1 MARIGAIRALSTI
14 LAVAPILFWLALAQ
28 AKAQAQEPTSP
39 GETAAQLA
47 ALADE
52 IQAIQQKLDAQEN
65 ERSTLQQ
72 ALREADL
79 QISESD
85 RRLAEVMQAQEAT
98 QQKLTQLDSDRTR
111 LLVAQRDR
119 TDIIE
124 QGIQQLWAVQQGGGL
139 RVWLGD
145 QDPQQVARHLAYLER
160 IVEDQQVIIAEY
172 QRSLVAI
179 EENRQATEDT
189 QSQLDIQRETLADT
203 QRALA
208 DQQAAQ
214 QQAIADID
222 ATLQT
227 DQQRLAELERDQQ
240 RLNALLGELQNVAV
254 RSENLPPVNLQ
265 PFADTRGTLAMP
277 VNGTPANR
285 FGERRN
291 AEIRWRGWL
300 IAAEQGQPVRAV
312 HGGRVIYSDW
322 LRGQGLLI
330 VVDHS
335 DGWLSLYARNH
346 SLLRRVGDKVN
357 AGDLIARAGA
367 SGGSEVS
374 GLYFEIRRDGK
385 PVDPAEWIRR

>member
-1 MARIGAIRALSTI
+1 MARIGAVRPLSKLFT
-14 LAVAPILFWLALAQ
+14 VATMPFWLALAQ
-28 AKAQAQEPTSP
+28 AQQPASP
-39 GETAAQLA
+39 NDTAAQLG

-52 IQAIQQKLDAQEN
+52 IQAIQQKLDAQEK

-72 ALREADL
+72 ALREAEL

-85 RRLAEVMQAQEAT
+85 QRLAEVMQAQEAL
-98 QQKLTQLDSDRTR
+98 QQQLTQLDNQRTR

-145 QDPQQVARHLAYLER
+145 QDPQKVARHLAYLER
-160 IVEDQQVIIAEY
+160 VVEDQQVIIAEY
-172 QRSLVAI
+172 QQALLAI
-179 EENRQATEDT
+179 GENRKAAADT
-189 QSQLDIQRETLADT
+189 QSQLDIQRETLGDA

-208 DQQAAQ
+208 DQQAAR
-214 QQAIADID
+214 QQAIADIS

-227 DQQRLAELERDQQ
+227 DQQRLAELERDQE
-240 RLNALLGELQNVAV
+240 RLNALLGEIQDVAV
-254 RSENLPPVNLQ
+254 RSESLSPANLQ

-277 VNGTPANR
+277 VNGAPANR

-291 AEIRWRGWL
+291 ADIRWRGWL
-300 IAAEQGQPVRAV
+300 ISAEQGEPVQAV

-322 LRGQGLLI
+322 LRGQGLL
-330 VVDHS
+330 VVIDHG

-346 SLLRRVGDKVN
+346 SLLRRVGDRVN
-357 AGDLIARAGA
+357 SGDLIARAGA
-367 SGGSEVS
+367 SGGSEAS

-385 PVDPAEWIRR
+385 PVDPADWIRR

>member
-1 MARIGAIRALSTI
+1 MARIGAVRPLSK
-14 LAVAPILFWLALAQ
+14 LFAVATMPFWLALAQ
-28 AKAQAQEPTSP
+28 AQQPASP
-39 GETAAQLA
+39 NDTAAQLG

-52 IQAIQQKLDAQEN
+52 IQAIQQKLDAQEK

-72 ALREADL
+72 ALREAEL

-85 RRLAEVMQAQEAT
+85 QRLAEVMQAQEAL
-98 QQKLTQLDSDRTR
+98 QQQLTQLDNQRTR

-145 QDPQQVARHLAYLER
+145 QDPQKVARHLAYLER

-172 QRSLVAI
+172 QQALLAI
-179 EENRQATEDT
+179 GENRNAAADT
-189 QSQLDIQRETLADT
+189 QSQLDIQRETLADA

-208 DQQAAQ
+208 DQQAAR
-214 QQAIADID
+214 QQAIADIS

-227 DQQRLAELERDQQ
+227 DQQRLAELERDQE
-240 RLNALLGELQNVAV
+240 RLNALLGEIQDVAV
-254 RSENLPPVNLQ
+254 RSESLSPANLQ

-277 VNGTPANR
+277 VNGAPANR

-291 AEIRWRGWL
+291 ADIRWRGWL
-300 IAAEQGQPVRAV
+300 ISAEQGEPVQAV

-322 LRGQGLLI
+322 LRGQGLL
-330 VVDHS
+330 VVIDHG

-346 SLLRRVGDKVN
+346 SLLRRVGDRVN
-357 AGDLIARAGA
+357 SGDLIARAGA
-367 SGGSEVS
+367 SGGSEAS

-385 PVDPAEWIRR
+385 PVDPADWIRR

>member
-1 MARIGAIRALSTI
+1 MARIGAVRPLSK
-14 LAVAPILFWLALAQ
+14 LFAVATMPFWLALAQ
-28 AKAQAQEPTSP
+28 AQQPASP
-39 GETAAQLA
+39 DDTAAQLG

-52 IQAIQQKLDAQEN
+52 IQAIQQKLDAQEK

-72 ALREADL
+72 ALREAEL
-79 QISESD
+79 QISKSD
-85 RRLAEVMQAQEAT
+85 QRLAEVMQAQEAL
-98 QQKLTQLDSDRTR
+98 QQQLTQLDNQRTR
-111 LLVAQRDR
+111 LLVAQRGR

-145 QDPQQVARHLAYLER
+145 QDPQKVARHLAYLER

-172 QRSLVAI
+172 QQALLAI
-179 EENRQATEDT
+179 GENRKAAADT
-189 QSQLDIQRETLADT
+189 QSQLDIQRETLADA

-208 DQQAAQ
+208 DQQAVR
-214 QQAIADID
+214 QQAIADIS

-227 DQQRLAELERDQQ
+227 DQQRLAELERDQV
-240 RLNALLGELQNVAV
+240 RLNALLGEIQDVAV
-254 RSENLPPVNLQ
+254 RSENLSPANLQ

-277 VNGTPANR
+277 VNGAPANR

-300 IAAEQGQPVRAV
+300 ISAEQGEPVQAV

-322 LRGQGLLI
+322 LRGQGLL
-330 VVDHS
+330 VVIDHG

-346 SLLRRVGDKVN
+346 SLLRRVGDRVKS
-357 AGDLIARAGA
+357 GDLVARAGA
-367 SGGSEVS
+367 SGGSEAS

-385 PVDPAEWIRR
+385 PVDPADWIRR

>member
-1 MARIGAIRALSTI
+1 MARIGAVRPLSK
-14 LAVAPILFWLALAQ
+14 LFAVATMPFWLALAQ
-28 AKAQAQEPTSP
+28 AQQPASP
-39 GETAAQLA
+39 NDTAAQLG

-52 IQAIQQKLDAQEN
+52 IQAIQQKLDAQEK

-72 ALREADL
+72 ALREAEL

-85 RRLAEVMQAQEAT
+85 QRLAEVMQAQEAL
-98 QQKLTQLDSDRTR
+98 QQQLTQLDNQRTR

-145 QDPQQVARHLAYLER
+145 QDPQKVARHLAYLER

-172 QRSLVAI
+172 QQALLAI
-179 EENRQATEDT
+179 GENRKAAADT
-189 QSQLDIQRETLADT
+189 QSQLDIQRETLADA

-208 DQQAAQ
+208 DQQAAR
-214 QQAIADID
+214 QQAIADIS

-227 DQQRLAELERDQQ
+227 DQQRLAELERDQE
-240 RLNALLGELQNVAV
+240 RLNALLGEIQDVAV
-254 RSENLPPVNLQ
+254 RSESLSPANLQ

-277 VNGTPANR
+277 VNGAPANR

-291 AEIRWRGWL
+291 ADIRWRGWL
-300 IAAEQGQPVRAV
+300 ISAEQGEPVQAV

-322 LRGQGLLI
+322 LRGQGLL
-330 VVDHS
+330 VVIDHG

-346 SLLRRVGDKVN
+346 SLLRRVGDRVN
-357 AGDLIARAGA
+357 SGDLIARAGA
-367 SGGSEVS
+367 SGGSEAS

-385 PVDPAEWIRR
+385 PVDPADWIRR

>member
-1 MARIGAIRALSTI
+1 MARIGAVRPLSK
-14 LAVAPILFWLALAQ
+14 LFAVATMPFWLALAQ
-28 AKAQAQEPTSP
+28 AQQPASP
-39 GETAAQLA
+39 DDTAAQLG

-52 IQAIQQKLDAQEN
+52 IQAIQQKLDAQEK

-72 ALREADL
+72 ALREAEL
-79 QISESD
+79 QISKSD
-85 RRLAEVMQAQEAT
+85 QRLAEVMQAQEAL
-98 QQKLTQLDSDRTR
+98 QQQLTQLDNQRTR
-111 LLVAQRDR
+111 LLVAQRGR
-119 TDIIE
+119 KDIIE

-145 QDPQQVARHLAYLER
+145 QDPQKVARHLAYLER

-172 QRSLVAI
+172 QQALLAI
-179 EENRQATEDT
+179 GENRKAAADT
-189 QSQLDIQRETLADT
+189 QSQLDIQRETLADA

-208 DQQAAQ
+208 DQQAVR
-214 QQAIADID
+214 QQAIADIS

-227 DQQRLAELERDQQ
+227 DQQRLAELERDQV
-240 RLNALLGELQNVAV
+240 RLNALLGEIQDVAV
-254 RSENLPPVNLQ
+254 RSENLSPANLQ

-277 VNGTPANR
+277 VNGAPANR

-300 IAAEQGQPVRAV
+300 ISAEQGEPVKAV

-322 LRGQGLLI
+322 LRGQGLL
-330 VVDHS
+330 VVIDHG

-346 SLLRRVGDKVN
+346 SLLRRVGDRVKS
-357 AGDLIARAGA
+357 GDLVARAGA
-367 SGGSEVS
+367 SGGSEAS

-385 PVDPAEWIRR
+385 PVDPADWIRR

>member
-1 MARIGAIRALSTI
+1 MARIGAVRPLSKLFT
-14 LAVAPILFWLALAQ
+14 VATMPFWLALAQ
-28 AKAQAQEPTSP
+28 AQQPASP
-39 GETAAQLA
+39 NDTAAQLG

-52 IQAIQQKLDAQEN
+52 IQAIQQKLDAQEK

-72 ALREADL
+72 ALREAEL
-79 QISESD
+79 QISKSD
-85 RRLAEVMQAQEAT
+85 QRLAEVMQAREAL
-98 QQKLTQLDSDRTR
+98 QQQLTQLDNQRTR

-145 QDPQQVARHLAYLER
+145 QDPQKVARHLAYLER

-172 QRSLVAI
+172 QQALLAI
-179 EENRQATEDT
+179 GENRKAAADT
-189 QSQLDIQRETLADT
+189 QSQLDIQRETLADA

-208 DQQAAQ
+208 DQQAVR
-214 QQAIADID
+214 QQAIADIS

-227 DQQRLAELERDQQ
+227 DQQRLAELERDQE
-240 RLNALLGELQNVAV
+240 RLNALLGEIQDVAV
-254 RSENLPPVNLQ
+254 RSESLSPANLQ

-277 VNGTPANR
+277 VNGAPANR

-291 AEIRWRGWL
+291 ADIRWRGWL
-300 IAAEQGQPVRAV
+300 ISAEQGEPVQAV

-322 LRGQGLLI
+322 LRGQGLL
-330 VVDHS
+330 VVIDHG

-346 SLLRRVGDKVN
+346 SLLRRVGDRVKS
-357 AGDLIARAGA
+357 GDLVARAGA
-367 SGGSEVS
+367 SGGSEAS

-385 PVDPAEWIRR
+385 PVDPADWIRR

>member
-1 MARIGAIRALSTI
+1 MARIGAVRPLSK
-14 LAVAPILFWLALAQ
+14 LFAVATMPFWLALAQ
-28 AKAQAQEPTSP
+28 AQQPASP
-39 GETAAQLA
+39 NDTAAQLG

-52 IQAIQQKLDAQEN
+52 IQATQQKLDAQEK

-72 ALREADL
+72 ALREAEL

-85 RRLAEVMQAQEAT
+85 QRLAEVMQAQEAL
-98 QQKLTQLDSDRTR
+98 QQQLTQLDNQRTR

-145 QDPQQVARHLAYLER
+145 QDPQKVARHLAYLER

-172 QRSLVAI
+172 QQALLAI
-179 EENRQATEDT
+179 GENRKAAADT
-189 QSQLDIQRETLADT
+189 QSQLDIQRETLADA

-208 DQQAAQ
+208 DQQAAR
-214 QQAIADID
+214 QQAIADIS

-227 DQQRLAELERDQQ
+227 DQQRLAELERDQE
-240 RLNALLGELQNVAV
+240 RLNALLGEIQDVAV
-254 RSENLPPVNLQ
+254 RSESLSPANLQ

-277 VNGTPANR
+277 VNGAPANR

-291 AEIRWRGWL
+291 ADIRWRGWL
-300 IAAEQGQPVRAV
+300 ISAEQGEPVQAV

-322 LRGQGLLI
+322 LRGQGLL
-330 VVDHS
+330 VVIDHG

-346 SLLRRVGDKVN
+346 SLLRRVGDRVN
-357 AGDLIARAGA
+357 SGDLIARAGA
-367 SGGSEVS
+367 SGGSEAS

-385 PVDPAEWIRR
+385 PVDPADWIRR

>member
-1 MARIGAIRALSTI
+1 MARIGAVRPLSKLFT
-14 LAVAPILFWLALAQ
+14 VATMPFWLALAQ
-28 AKAQAQEPTSP
+28 AQQPASP
-39 GETAAQLA
+39 NDTAAQLG

-52 IQAIQQKLDAQEN
+52 IQAIQQKLDAQEK

-72 ALREADL
+72 ALREAEL

-85 RRLAEVMQAQEAT
+85 QRLAEVMQAQEAL
-98 QQKLTQLDSDRTR
+98 QQQLTQLDNQRTR
-111 LLVAQRDR
+111 LLVAQRGR

-145 QDPQQVARHLAYLER
+145 QDPQKVARHLAYLER

-172 QRSLVAI
+172 QQALLAI
-179 EENRQATEDT
+179 GENRNAAADT
-189 QSQLDIQRETLADT
+189 QSQLDIQRETLADA

-208 DQQAAQ
+208 DQQAAR
-214 QQAIADID
+214 QQAIADIS

-227 DQQRLAELERDQQ
+227 DQQRLAELERDQV
-240 RLNALLGELQNVAV
+240 RLNALLGEIQDVAV
-254 RSENLPPVNLQ
+254 RSESLSPANLQ

-277 VNGTPANR
+277 VNGAPANR

-291 AEIRWRGWL
+291 ADIRWRGWL
-300 IAAEQGQPVRAV
+300 ISAEQGEPVQAV

-322 LRGQGLLI
+322 LRGQGLL
-330 VVDHS
+330 VVIDHG

-346 SLLRRVGDKVN
+346 SLLRRVGDRVN
-357 AGDLIARAGA
+357 SGDLIARAGA
-367 SGGSEVS
+367 SGGSEAS

-385 PVDPAEWIRR
+385 PVDPADWIRR

>member
-1 MARIGAIRALSTI
+1 M
-14 LAVAPILFWLALAQ
+14 PFWLALAQ
-28 AKAQAQEPTSP
+28 AQQPASP
-39 GETAAQLA
+39 DDTAAQLG

-52 IQAIQQKLDAQEN
+52 IQAIQQKLDAQEK

-72 ALREADL
+72 ALREAEL
-79 QISESD
+79 QISKSD
-85 RRLAEVMQAQEAT
+85 QRLAEVMQAREAL
-98 QQKLTQLDSDRTR
+98 QQQLTQLDNQRTR
-111 LLVAQRDR
+111 LLVAQRGR

-172 QRSLVAI
+172 QQALLAI
-179 EENRQATEDT
+179 GENRKAAADT
-189 QSQLDIQRETLADT
+189 QSQLDIQRETLADA

-208 DQQAAQ
+208 DQQAVR
-214 QQAIADID
+214 QQAIADIS

-227 DQQRLAELERDQQ
+227 DQQRLAELERDQV
-240 RLNALLGELQNVAV
+240 RLNALLGEIQDVAV
-254 RSENLPPVNLQ
+254 RSENLSPANLQ

-277 VNGTPANR
+277 VNGAPANR

-291 AEIRWRGWL
+291 ADIRWRGWL
-300 IAAEQGQPVRAV
+300 ISAEQGEPVQAV

-322 LRGQGLLI
+322 LRGQGLL
-330 VVDHS
+330 VVIDHG

-346 SLLRRVGDKVN
+346 SLLRRVGDRVKS
-357 AGDLIARAGA
+357 GDLVARAGA
-367 SGGSEVS
+367 SGGSEAS

-385 PVDPAEWIRR
+385 PVDPADWIRR

>member
-1 MARIGAIRALSTI
+1 MARIGAVRPLSKLFT
-14 LAVAPILFWLALAQ
+14 VATMPFWLALAQ
-28 AKAQAQEPTSP
+28 AQQPASP
-39 GETAAQLA
+39 NDTAAQLG

-52 IQAIQQKLDAQEN
+52 IQAIQQKLDAQEK

-72 ALREADL
+72 ALREAEL

-85 RRLAEVMQAQEAT
+85 QRLAEVMQAQEAL
-98 QQKLTQLDSDRTR
+98 QQQLTQLDNQRTR

-145 QDPQQVARHLAYLER
+145 QDPQKVARHLAYLER

-172 QRSLVAI
+172 QQALLAI
-179 EENRQATEDT
+179 GENRKAAADT
-189 QSQLDIQRETLADT
+189 QSQLDIQRETLADA

-208 DQQAAQ
+208 DQQAAR
-214 QQAIADID
+214 QQAIADIS

-227 DQQRLAELERDQQ
+227 DQQRLAELERDQV
-240 RLNALLGELQNVAV
+240 RLNALLGEIQDVAV
-254 RSENLPPVNLQ
+254 RSESLSPANLQ

-277 VNGTPANR
+277 VNGAPANR

-291 AEIRWRGWL
+291 ADIRWRGWL
-300 IAAEQGQPVRAV
+300 ISAEQGEPVQAV

-322 LRGQGLLI
+322 LRGQGLL
-330 VVDHS
+330 VVIDHG

-346 SLLRRVGDKVN
+346 SLLRRVGDRVN
-357 AGDLIARAGA
+357 SGDLIARAGA
-367 SGGSEVS
+367 SGGSEAS

-385 PVDPAEWIRR
+385 PVDPADWIRR

>member
-1 MARIGAIRALSTI
+1 VARIGAVRPLSKI
-14 LAVAPILFWLALAQ
+14 FAVAPMLFSLAL
-28 AKAQAQEPTSP
+28 AQAQEPTSP

-85 RRLAEVMQAQEAT
+85 RRLAEVMQAQKAT

-160 IVEDQQVIIAEY
+160 IVADQQVIIAEY

-254 RSENLPPVNLQ
+254 RSENLPPANLQ

-285 FGERRN
+285 FGEYSVLDNNERQTYGAKWLTDVKMTWHYSQAMSFNAGVNNLFDVTPDRN
-291 AEIRWRGWL
+291 VIGQ
-300 IAAEQGQPVRAV
+300 AEQGHIVDSEGQTLVNSEGVFEYSRRAAPF
-312 HGGRVIYSDW
+312 GFNGAYY
-322 LRGQGLLI
+322 
-330 VVDHS
+330 
-335 DGWLSLYARNH
+335 YA
-346 SLLRRVGDKVN
+346 GVN
-357 AGDLIARAGA
+357 YR
-367 SGGSEVS
+367 
-374 GLYFEIRRDGK
+374 F
-385 PVDPAEWIRR
+385 

>member
-1 MARIGAIRALSTI
+1 MARIGAIRPLSTI
-14 LAVAPILFWLALAQ
+14 FAVAPILFWLALAQ
-28 AKAQAQEPTSP
+28 ALEPTSP

-145 QDPQQVARHLAYLER
+145 QDPQQVARHLAYLEL

-254 RSENLPPVNLQ
+254 RSENLPPANLQ

-277 VNGTPANR
+277 VNGNLPTALASAAMPR
-285 FGERRN
+285 FAGE
-291 AEIRWRGWL
+291 
-300 IAAEQGQPVRAV
+300 
-312 HGGRVIYSDW
+312 
-322 LRGQGLLI
+322 
-330 VVDHS
+330 
-335 DGWLSLYARNH
+335 
-346 SLLRRVGDKVN
+346 
-357 AGDLIARAGA
+357 AG
-367 SGGSEVS
+367 
-374 GLYFEIRRDGK
+374 
-385 PVDPAEWIRR
+385 

>member
-1 MARIGAIRALSTI
+1 MARIGAVRPLSKLFT
-14 LAVAPILFWLALAQ
+14 VATMPFWLALAQ
-28 AKAQAQEPTSP
+28 AQQPASP
-39 GETAAQLA
+39 NDTAAQLG

-52 IQAIQQKLDAQEN
+52 IQAIQQKLDAQEK

-72 ALREADL
+72 ALREAEL

-85 RRLAEVMQAQEAT
+85 QRLAEVMQAQEAL
-98 QQKLTQLDSDRTR
+98 QQQLTQLDNQRTR

-145 QDPQQVARHLAYLER
+145 QDPQKVARHLAYLER

-172 QRSLVAI
+172 QQALLAI
-179 EENRQATEDT
+179 GENRNAAADT
-189 QSQLDIQRETLADT
+189 QSQLDIQRETLADA

-208 DQQAAQ
+208 DQQAAR
-214 QQAIADID
+214 QQAIADIS

-227 DQQRLAELERDQQ
+227 DQQRLAELERDQE
-240 RLNALLGELQNVAV
+240 RLNALLGEIQDVAV
-254 RSENLPPVNLQ
+254 RSESLSPANLQ

-277 VNGTPANR
+277 VNGAPANR

-291 AEIRWRGWL
+291 ADIRWRGWL
-300 IAAEQGQPVRAV
+300 ISAEQGEPVQAV

-322 LRGQGLLI
+322 LRGQGLL
-330 VVDHS
+330 VVIDHG

-346 SLLRRVGDKVN
+346 SLLRRVGDRVN
-357 AGDLIARAGA
+357 SGDLIARAGA
-367 SGGSEVS
+367 SGGSEAS

-385 PVDPAEWIRR
+385 PVDPADWIRR

>member
-1 MARIGAIRALSTI
+1 MARIGAVRPLSKLFT
-14 LAVAPILFWLALAQ
+14 VATMPFWLALAQ
-28 AKAQAQEPTSP
+28 AQQPASP
-39 GETAAQLA
+39 DDTAAQLG

-52 IQAIQQKLDAQEN
+52 IQAIQQKLDAQEK

-72 ALREADL
+72 ALREAEL
-79 QISESD
+79 QISKSD
-85 RRLAEVMQAQEAT
+85 QRLAEVMQAREAL
-98 QQKLTQLDSDRTR
+98 QQQLTQLDNQRTR

-145 QDPQQVARHLAYLER
+145 QDPQKVARHLAYLER

-172 QRSLVAI
+172 QQALLAI
-179 EENRQATEDT
+179 GENRKAAADT
-189 QSQLDIQRETLADT
+189 QSQLDIQRETLADA

-208 DQQAAQ
+208 DQQAVR
-214 QQAIADID
+214 QQAIADIS

-227 DQQRLAELERDQQ
+227 DQQRLAELERDQE
-240 RLNALLGELQNVAV
+240 RLNALLGEIQDVAV
-254 RSENLPPVNLQ
+254 RSESLSPANLQ

-277 VNGTPANR
+277 VNGAPANR

-291 AEIRWRGWL
+291 ADIRWRGWL
-300 IAAEQGQPVRAV
+300 ISAEQGEPVQAV

-322 LRGQGLLI
+322 LRGQGLL
-330 VVDHS
+330 VVIDHG

-346 SLLRRVGDKVN
+346 SLLRRVGDRVKS
-357 AGDLIARAGA
+357 GDLVARAGA
-367 SGGSEVS
+367 SGGSEAS

-385 PVDPAEWIRR
+385 PVDPADWIRR

>member
-1 MARIGAIRALSTI
+1 MARIGAVRPLSK
-14 LAVAPILFWLALAQ
+14 LFAVATMPFWLALAQ
-28 AKAQAQEPTSP
+28 AQQPASP
-39 GETAAQLA
+39 NDTAAQLG

-52 IQAIQQKLDAQEN
+52 IQAIQQKLDAQEK

-72 ALREADL
+72 ALREAEL
-79 QISESD
+79 QISKSD
-85 RRLAEVMQAQEAT
+85 QRLAEVMQAQEAL
-98 QQKLTQLDSDRTR
+98 QQQLTQLDNQRTR

-145 QDPQQVARHLAYLER
+145 QDPQKVARHLAYLER

-172 QRSLVAI
+172 QQALLAI
-179 EENRQATEDT
+179 GENRKAAADT
-189 QSQLDIQRETLADT
+189 QSQLDIQRETLADA

-208 DQQAAQ
+208 DQQAAR
-214 QQAIADID
+214 QQAIADIS

-227 DQQRLAELERDQQ
+227 DQQRLAELERDQE
-240 RLNALLGELQNVAV
+240 RLNALLGEIQDVAV
-254 RSENLPPVNLQ
+254 RSESLSPANLQ

-277 VNGTPANR
+277 VNGAPANR

-300 IAAEQGQPVRAV
+300 ISAEQGEPVKAV

-322 LRGQGLLI
+322 LRGQGLL
-330 VVDHS
+330 VVIDHG

-346 SLLRRVGDKVN
+346 SLLRRVGDRVN
-357 AGDLIARAGA
+357 SGDLIARAGA
-367 SGGSEVS
+367 SGGSEAS

-385 PVDPAEWIRR
+385 PVDPADWIRR

>member
-1 MARIGAIRALSTI
+1 MARIGAVRPLSK
-14 LAVAPILFWLALAQ
+14 LFAVATMPFWLALAQ
-28 AKAQAQEPTSP
+28 AQQPASP
-39 GETAAQLA
+39 DDTAAQLG

-52 IQAIQQKLDAQEN
+52 IQAIQQKLDAQEK

-72 ALREADL
+72 ALREAEL

-85 RRLAEVMQAQEAT
+85 QRLAEVMQAQEAL
-98 QQKLTQLDSDRTR
+98 QQQLTQLDNQRTR

-145 QDPQQVARHLAYLER
+145 QDPRKVARHLAYLER

-172 QRSLVAI
+172 QQALLAI
-179 EENRQATEDT
+179 GENRKAAADT
-189 QSQLDIQRETLADT
+189 QSQLDIQRETLADA

-208 DQQAAQ
+208 DQQAAR
-214 QQAIADID
+214 QQAIADIS

-227 DQQRLAELERDQQ
+227 DQQRLAELERDQE
-240 RLNALLGELQNVAV
+240 RLNALLGEIQDVAV
-254 RSENLPPVNLQ
+254 RSESLSPANLQ

-277 VNGTPANR
+277 VNGAPANR

-291 AEIRWRGWL
+291 ADIRWRGWL
-300 IAAEQGQPVRAV
+300 ISAEQGEPVQAV

-322 LRGQGLLI
+322 LRGQGLL
-330 VVDHS
+330 VVIDHG

-346 SLLRRVGDKVN
+346 SLLRRVGDRVN
-357 AGDLIARAGA
+357 SGDLIARAGA
-367 SGGSEVS
+367 SGGSEAS

-385 PVDPAEWIRR
+385 PVDPADWIRR

>member
-1 MARIGAIRALSTI
+1 MARIGAVRPLSK
-14 LAVAPILFWLALAQ
+14 LFAVATMPFWLALAQ
-28 AKAQAQEPTSP
+28 AQQPASP
-39 GETAAQLA
+39 DDTAAQLG

-52 IQAIQQKLDAQEN
+52 IQAIQQKLDAQEK

-72 ALREADL
+72 ALREAEL
-79 QISESD
+79 QISKSD
-85 RRLAEVMQAQEAT
+85 QRLAEVMQAREAL
-98 QQKLTQLDSDRTR
+98 QQQLTQLDNQRTR
-111 LLVAQRDR
+111 LLVAQRGR

-145 QDPQQVARHLAYLER
+145 QDPQKVARHLAYLER

-172 QRSLVAI
+172 QQALLAI
-179 EENRQATEDT
+179 GENRKAAADT
-189 QSQLDIQRETLADT
+189 QSQLDIQRETLADA

-208 DQQAAQ
+208 DQQAVR
-214 QQAIADID
+214 QQAIADIS

-227 DQQRLAELERDQQ
+227 DQQRLAELERDQE
-240 RLNALLGELQNVAV
+240 RLNALLGEIQDVAV
-254 RSENLPPVNLQ
+254 RSESLSPANLQ

-277 VNGTPANR
+277 VNGAPANR

-291 AEIRWRGWL
+291 ADIRWRGWL
-300 IAAEQGQPVRAV
+300 ISAEQGEPVKAV

-322 LRGQGLLI
+322 LRGQGLL
-330 VVDHS
+330 VVIDHG

-346 SLLRRVGDKVN
+346 SLLRRVGDRVN
-357 AGDLIARAGA
+357 SGDLIARAGA
-367 SGGSEVS
+367 SGGSEAS

-385 PVDPAEWIRR
+385 PVDPADWIRR

>member
-1 MARIGAIRALSTI
+1 MARIGAVRPLSK
-14 LAVAPILFWLALAQ
+14 LFAVATMPFWLALAQ
-28 AKAQAQEPTSP
+28 AQQPASP
-39 GETAAQLA
+39 DDTAAQLG

-52 IQAIQQKLDAQEN
+52 IQAIQQKLDAQEK

-72 ALREADL
+72 ALREAEL

-85 RRLAEVMQAQEAT
+85 QRLAEVMQAQEAL
-98 QQKLTQLDSDRTR
+98 QQQLTQLDNQRTR

-145 QDPQQVARHLAYLER
+145 QDPQKVARHLAYLER

-172 QRSLVAI
+172 QQALLAI
-179 EENRQATEDT
+179 GENRKAAADT
-189 QSQLDIQRETLADT
+189 QSQLDIQRETLADA

-208 DQQAAQ
+208 DQQAAR
-214 QQAIADID
+214 QQAIADIS

-227 DQQRLAELERDQQ
+227 DQQRLAELERDQE
-240 RLNALLGELQNVAV
+240 RLNALLGEIQDVAV
-254 RSENLPPVNLQ
+254 RSENLSPANLQ

-277 VNGTPANR
+277 VNGAPANR

-291 AEIRWRGWL
+291 ADIRWRGWL
-300 IAAEQGQPVRAV
+300 ISAEQGEPVQAV

-322 LRGQGLLI
+322 LRGQGLL
-330 VVDHS
+330 VVIDHG

-346 SLLRRVGDKVN
+346 SLLRRVGDRVN
-357 AGDLIARAGA
+357 SGDLIARAGA
-367 SGGSEVS
+367 SGGSEAS

-385 PVDPAEWIRR
+385 PVDPADWIRR

>member
-1 MARIGAIRALSTI
+1 MARIGAVRPLSK
-14 LAVAPILFWLALAQ
+14 LFAVATMPFWLALAQ
-28 AKAQAQEPTSP
+28 AQQPASP
-39 GETAAQLA
+39 DDTAAQLG

-52 IQAIQQKLDAQEN
+52 IQAIQQKLDAQEK

-72 ALREADL
+72 ALREAEL
-79 QISESD
+79 QISKSD
-85 RRLAEVMQAQEAT
+85 QRLAEVMQAREAL
-98 QQKLTQLDSDRTR
+98 QQQLTQLDNQRTR
-111 LLVAQRDR
+111 LLVAQRGR

-145 QDPQQVARHLAYLER
+145 QDPQKVARHLAYLER

-172 QRSLVAI
+172 QQALLAI
-179 EENRQATEDT
+179 GENRKAAADT
-189 QSQLDIQRETLADT
+189 QSQLDIQRETLADA

-208 DQQAAQ
+208 DQQAVR
-214 QQAIADID
+214 QQAIADIS

-227 DQQRLAELERDQQ
+227 DQQRLAELERDQV
-240 RLNALLGELQNVAV
+240 RLNALLGEIQDVAV
-254 RSENLPPVNLQ
+254 RSENLSPANLQ

-277 VNGTPANR
+277 VNGAPANR

-300 IAAEQGQPVRAV
+300 ISAEQGEPVKAV

-322 LRGQGLLI
+322 LRGQGLL
-330 VVDHS
+330 VVIDHG

-346 SLLRRVGDKVN
+346 SLLRRVGDRVKS
-357 AGDLIARAGA
+357 GDLVARAGA
-367 SGGSEVS
+367 SGGSEAS

-385 PVDPAEWIRR
+385 PVDPADWIRR

>member
-1 MARIGAIRALSTI
+1 MARIGAVRPLSK
-14 LAVAPILFWLALAQ
+14 LVAVATMPFWLALAQ
-28 AKAQAQEPTSP
+28 AQQPTSP
-39 GETAAQLA
+39 DDTAAQLG

-52 IQAIQQKLDAQEN
+52 IQAIQQKLDAQEK

-72 ALREADL
+72 ALREAEL

-85 RRLAEVMQAQEAT
+85 QRLAEVMQAQEAL
-98 QQKLTQLDSDRTR
+98 QQQLTQLDNQRTR

-172 QRSLVAI
+172 QQALLAI
-179 EENRQATEDT
+179 GENRKAAADT
-189 QSQLDIQRETLADT
+189 QSQLDIQRETLADA

-208 DQQAAQ
+208 DQQAVR
-214 QQAIADID
+214 QQAIADIS

-227 DQQRLAELERDQQ
+227 DQQRLAELERDQE
-240 RLNALLGELQNVAV
+240 RLNALLGEIQDVAV
-254 RSENLPPVNLQ
+254 RSENLSPANLQ

-277 VNGTPANR
+277 VNGAPANR

-291 AEIRWRGWL
+291 ADIRWRGWL
-300 IAAEQGQPVRAV
+300 ISAEQGEPVQAV

-322 LRGQGLLI
+322 LRGQGLL
-330 VVDHS
+330 VVIDHG

-346 SLLRRVGDKVN
+346 SLLRRVGDRVKS
-357 AGDLIARAGA
+357 GDLVARAGA
-367 SGGSEVS
+367 SGGSEAS

-385 PVDPAEWIRR
+385 PVDPADWIRR

>member
-1 MARIGAIRALSTI
+1 MARIGAVRPLSK
-14 LAVAPILFWLALAQ
+14 LFAVATMPFWLALAQ
-28 AKAQAQEPTSP
+28 AQQPASP
-39 GETAAQLA
+39 NDTAAQLG

-52 IQAIQQKLDAQEN
+52 IQATQQKLDAQEK

-72 ALREADL
+72 ALREAEL

-85 RRLAEVMQAQEAT
+85 QRLAEVMQAQEAL
-98 QQKLTQLDSDRTR
+98 QQQLTQLDNQRTR

-145 QDPQQVARHLAYLER
+145 QDPQKVARHLAYLER

-172 QRSLVAI
+172 QQALLAI
-179 EENRQATEDT
+179 GENRTAAADT
-189 QSQLDIQRETLADT
+189 QSQLDIQRETLADA

-208 DQQAAQ
+208 DQQAAR
-214 QQAIADID
+214 QQAIADIS

-227 DQQRLAELERDQQ
+227 DQQRLAELERDQE
-240 RLNALLGELQNVAV
+240 RLNALLGEIQDVAV
-254 RSENLPPVNLQ
+254 RSENLSPANLQ

-277 VNGTPANR
+277 VNGAPANR

-291 AEIRWRGWL
+291 ADIRWRGWL
-300 IAAEQGQPVRAV
+300 ISAEQGEPVQAV

-322 LRGQGLLI
+322 LRGQGLL
-330 VVDHS
+330 VVIDHG

-346 SLLRRVGDKVN
+346 SLLRRVGDRVN
-357 AGDLIARAGA
+357 SGDLIARAGA
-367 SGGSEVS
+367 SGGSEAS

-385 PVDPAEWIRR
+385 PVDPADWIRR

>member
-1 MARIGAIRALSTI
+1 MARIGAVRPLSKLFT
-14 LAVAPILFWLALAQ
+14 VATMPFWLALAQ
-28 AKAQAQEPTSP
+28 AQQPASP
-39 GETAAQLA
+39 DDTAAQLG

-52 IQAIQQKLDAQEN
+52 IQAIQQKLDAQEK

-72 ALREADL
+72 ALREAEL

-85 RRLAEVMQAQEAT
+85 QRLAEVMQAQEAL
-98 QQKLTQLDSDRTR
+98 QQQLTQLDNQRTR

-145 QDPQQVARHLAYLER
+145 QDPQKVARHLAYLER

-172 QRSLVAI
+172 QQALLAI
-179 EENRQATEDT
+179 GENRKAAADT
-189 QSQLDIQRETLADT
+189 QSQLDIQRETLADA

-208 DQQAAQ
+208 DQQAAR
-214 QQAIADID
+214 QQAIADIS

-227 DQQRLAELERDQQ
+227 DQQRLAELERDQV
-240 RLNALLGELQNVAV
+240 RLNALLGEIQDVAV
-254 RSENLPPVNLQ
+254 RSENLSPANLQ

-277 VNGTPANR
+277 VNGAPANR

-300 IAAEQGQPVRAV
+300 ISAEQGEPVQAV

-322 LRGQGLLI
+322 LRGQGLL
-330 VVDHS
+330 VVIDHG

-346 SLLRRVGDKVN
+346 SLLRRVGDRVN
-357 AGDLIARAGA
+357 SGDLIARAGA
-367 SGGSEVS
+367 SGGSEAS

-385 PVDPAEWIRR
+385 PVDPADWIRR

>member
-1 MARIGAIRALSTI
+1 MARIGAVRPLSK
-14 LAVAPILFWLALAQ
+14 LFAVATMPFWLALAQ
-28 AKAQAQEPTSP
+28 AQQPASP
-39 GETAAQLA
+39 NDTAAQLG

-52 IQAIQQKLDAQEN
+52 IQAIQQKLDAQEK

-72 ALREADL
+72 ALREAEL

-85 RRLAEVMQAQEAT
+85 QRLAEVMQAQEAL
-98 QQKLTQLDSDRTR
+98 QQQLTQLDNQRTR
-111 LLVAQRDR
+111 LLVAQRGR

-145 QDPQQVARHLAYLER
+145 QDPQKVARHLAYLER

-172 QRSLVAI
+172 QQALLAI
-179 EENRQATEDT
+179 GENRKAAADT
-189 QSQLDIQRETLADT
+189 QSQLDIQRETLADA

-208 DQQAAQ
+208 DQQAAR
-214 QQAIADID
+214 QQAIADIS

-227 DQQRLAELERDQQ
+227 DQQRLAELERDQE
-240 RLNALLGELQNVAV
+240 RLNALLGEIQDVAV
-254 RSENLPPVNLQ
+254 RSESLSPANLQ

-277 VNGTPANR
+277 VNGAPANR

-291 AEIRWRGWL
+291 ADIRWRGWL
-300 IAAEQGQPVRAV
+300 ISAEQGEPVQAV

-322 LRGQGLLI
+322 LRGQGLL
-330 VVDHS
+330 VVIDHG

-346 SLLRRVGDKVN
+346 SLLRRVGDRVN
-357 AGDLIARAGA
+357 SGDLIARAGA
-367 SGGSEVS
+367 SGGSEAS

-385 PVDPAEWIRR
+385 PVDPADWIRR

>member
-1 MARIGAIRALSTI
+1 MARIGAVRPLSK
-14 LAVAPILFWLALAQ
+14 LFAVATMPFWLALAQ
-28 AKAQAQEPTSP
+28 AQQPASP
-39 GETAAQLA
+39 NDTAAQLG

-52 IQAIQQKLDAQEN
+52 IQAIQQKLDAQEK

-72 ALREADL
+72 ALREAEL

-85 RRLAEVMQAQEAT
+85 QRLAEVMQAQEAL
-98 QQKLTQLDSDRTR
+98 QQQLTQLDNQRTR

-145 QDPQQVARHLAYLER
+145 QDPQKVARHLAYLER

-172 QRSLVAI
+172 QQALLAI
-179 EENRQATEDT
+179 GENRKAAADT
-189 QSQLDIQRETLADT
+189 QSQLDIQRETLADA

-208 DQQAAQ
+208 DQQAAR
-214 QQAIADID
+214 QQAIADIS

-227 DQQRLAELERDQQ
+227 DQQRLAELERDQE
-240 RLNALLGELQNVAV
+240 RLNALLGEIQDVAV
-254 RSENLPPVNLQ
+254 RSENLSPANLQ

-277 VNGTPANR
+277 VNGAPANR

-291 AEIRWRGWL
+291 ADIRWRGWL
-300 IAAEQGQPVRAV
+300 ISAEQGEPVQAV

-322 LRGQGLLI
+322 LRGQGLL
-330 VVDHS
+330 VVIDHG

-346 SLLRRVGDKVN
+346 SLLRRVGDRVN
-357 AGDLIARAGA
+357 SGDLIARAGA
-367 SGGSEVS
+367 SGGSEAS

-385 PVDPAEWIRR
+385 PVDPADWIRR

>member
-1 MARIGAIRALSTI
+1 MARIGAVRPLSKLFT
-14 LAVAPILFWLALAQ
+14 VATMPFWLALAQ
-28 AKAQAQEPTSP
+28 AQQPASP
-39 GETAAQLA
+39 NDTAAQLG

-52 IQAIQQKLDAQEN
+52 IQAIQQKLDAQEK

-72 ALREADL
+72 ALREAEL
-79 QISESD
+79 QISKSD
-85 RRLAEVMQAQEAT
+85 QRLAEVMQAREAL
-98 QQKLTQLDSDRTR
+98 QQQLTQLDNQRTR

-145 QDPQQVARHLAYLER
+145 QDPQKVARHLAYLER

-172 QRSLVAI
+172 QQALLAI
-179 EENRQATEDT
+179 GENRKAAADT
-189 QSQLDIQRETLADT
+189 QSQLDIQRETLADA

-208 DQQAAQ
+208 DQQAAR
-214 QQAIADID
+214 QQAIADIS

-227 DQQRLAELERDQQ
+227 DQQRLAELERDQE
-240 RLNALLGELQNVAV
+240 RLNALLGEIQDVAV
-254 RSENLPPVNLQ
+254 RSESLSPANLQ

-277 VNGTPANR
+277 VNGAPANR

-300 IAAEQGQPVRAV
+300 ISAEQGEPVKAV

-322 LRGQGLLI
+322 LRGQGLL
-330 VVDHS
+330 VVIDHG

-346 SLLRRVGDKVN
+346 SLLRRVGDRVN
-357 AGDLIARAGA
+357 SGDLIARAGA
-367 SGGSEVS
+367 SGGSEAS

-385 PVDPAEWIRR
+385 PVDPADWIRR

>member
-1 MARIGAIRALSTI
+1 MARIGAVRPLSK
-14 LAVAPILFWLALAQ
+14 LFAVATMPFWLALAQ
-28 AKAQAQEPTSP
+28 AQQPASP
-39 GETAAQLA
+39 DDTAAQLG

-52 IQAIQQKLDAQEN
+52 IQAIQQKLDAQEK

-72 ALREADL
+72 ALREAEL
-79 QISESD
+79 QISKSD
-85 RRLAEVMQAQEAT
+85 QRLAEVMQAREAL
-98 QQKLTQLDSDRTR
+98 QQQLTQLDNQRTR

-145 QDPQQVARHLAYLER
+145 QDPQKVARHLAYLER

-172 QRSLVAI
+172 QQALLAI
-179 EENRQATEDT
+179 GENRKAAADT
-189 QSQLDIQRETLADT
+189 QSQLDIQRETLADA

-208 DQQAAQ
+208 DQQAVR
-214 QQAIADID
+214 QQAIADIS

-227 DQQRLAELERDQQ
+227 DQQRLAELERDQV
-240 RLNALLGELQNVAV
+240 RLNALLGEIQDVAV
-254 RSENLPPVNLQ
+254 RSENLSPANLQ

-277 VNGTPANR
+277 VNGAPANR

-300 IAAEQGQPVRAV
+300 ISAEQGEPVKAV

-322 LRGQGLLI
+322 LRGQGLL
-330 VVDHS
+330 VVIDHG

-346 SLLRRVGDKVN
+346 SLLRRVGDRVKS
-357 AGDLIARAGA
+357 GDLVARAGA
-367 SGGSEVS
+367 SGGSEAS

-385 PVDPAEWIRR
+385 PVDPADWIRR

>member
-1 MARIGAIRALSTI
+1 MARIGAVRPLSKLFT
-14 LAVAPILFWLALAQ
+14 VATMPFWLALAQ
-28 AKAQAQEPTSP
+28 AQQPASP
-39 GETAAQLA
+39 NDTAAQLG

-52 IQAIQQKLDAQEN
+52 IQAIQQKLDAQEK

-72 ALREADL
+72 ALREAEL

-85 RRLAEVMQAQEAT
+85 QRLAEVMQAQEAL
-98 QQKLTQLDSDRTR
+98 QQQLTQLDNQRTR

-145 QDPQQVARHLAYLER
+145 QDPQKVARHLAYLER

-172 QRSLVAI
+172 QQALLAI
-179 EENRQATEDT
+179 GENRKAAADT
-189 QSQLDIQRETLADT
+189 QSQLDIQRETLADA

-208 DQQAAQ
+208 DQQAAR
-214 QQAIADID
+214 QQAIADIS

-227 DQQRLAELERDQQ
+227 DQQRLAELERDQE
-240 RLNALLGELQNVAV
+240 RLNALLGEIQDVAV
-254 RSENLPPVNLQ
+254 RSESLSPVNLQ

-277 VNGTPANR
+277 VNGAPANR

-291 AEIRWRGWL
+291 ADIRWRGWL
-300 IAAEQGQPVRAV
+300 ISAEQGEPVQAV

-322 LRGQGLLI
+322 LRGQGLL
-330 VVDHS
+330 VVIDHG

-346 SLLRRVGDKVN
+346 SLLRRVGDRVN
-357 AGDLIARAGA
+357 SGDLIARAGA
-367 SGGSEVS
+367 SGGSEAS

-385 PVDPAEWIRR
+385 PVDPADWIRR

>member
-1 MARIGAIRALSTI
+1 MARIGAVRPLSK
-14 LAVAPILFWLALAQ
+14 LFAVATMPFWLALAQ
-28 AKAQAQEPTSP
+28 AQQPASP
-39 GETAAQLA
+39 DDTAAQLG

-52 IQAIQQKLDAQEN
+52 IQAIQQKLDAQEK

-72 ALREADL
+72 ALREAEL

-85 RRLAEVMQAQEAT
+85 QRLAEVMQAQEAL
-98 QQKLTQLDSDRTR
+98 QQQLTQLDNQRTR

-145 QDPQQVARHLAYLER
+145 QDPQKVARHLAYLER

-172 QRSLVAI
+172 QQALLAI
-179 EENRQATEDT
+179 GENRKAAADT
-189 QSQLDIQRETLADT
+189 QSQLDIQRETLADA

-208 DQQAAQ
+208 DQQAAR
-214 QQAIADID
+214 QQAIADIS

-227 DQQRLAELERDQQ
+227 DQQRLAELERDQE
-240 RLNALLGELQNVAV
+240 RLNALLGEIQDVAV
-254 RSENLPPVNLQ
+254 RSESLSPANLQ

-277 VNGTPANR
+277 VNGAPANR

-291 AEIRWRGWL
+291 ADIRWRGWL
-300 IAAEQGQPVRAV
+300 ISAEQGEPVQAV

-322 LRGQGLLI
+322 LRGQGLL
-330 VVDHS
+330 VVIDHG

-346 SLLRRVGDKVN
+346 SLLRRVGDRVN
-357 AGDLIARAGA
+357 SGDLIARAGA
-367 SGGSEVS
+367 SGGSEAS

-385 PVDPAEWIRR
+385 PVDPADWIRR

>member
-1 MARIGAIRALSTI
+1 MARIGAVRPLSKLFT
-14 LAVAPILFWLALAQ
+14 VATMPFWLALAQ
-28 AKAQAQEPTSP
+28 AQQPASP
-39 GETAAQLA
+39 NDTAAQLG

-52 IQAIQQKLDAQEN
+52 IQAIQQKLDAQEK

-72 ALREADL
+72 ALREAEL

-85 RRLAEVMQAQEAT
+85 QRLAEVMQAQEAL
-98 QQKLTQLDSDRTR
+98 QQQLTQLDNQRTR

-145 QDPQQVARHLAYLER
+145 QDPQKVARHLAYLER

-172 QRSLVAI
+172 QQALLAI
-179 EENRQATEDT
+179 GENRKAAADT
-189 QSQLDIQRETLADT
+189 QSQLDIQRETLGDA

-208 DQQAAQ
+208 DQQAAR
-214 QQAIADID
+214 QQAIADIS

-227 DQQRLAELERDQQ
+227 DQQRLAELERDQE
-240 RLNALLGELQNVAV
+240 RLNALLGEIQDVAV
-254 RSENLPPVNLQ
+254 RSESLSPANLQ

-277 VNGTPANR
+277 VNGAPANR

-300 IAAEQGQPVRAV
+300 ISAEQGEPVQAV

-322 LRGQGLLI
+322 LRGQGLL
-330 VVDHS
+330 VVIDHG

-346 SLLRRVGDKVN
+346 SLLRRVGDRVKS
-357 AGDLIARAGA
+357 GDLVARAGA
-367 SGGSEVS
+367 SGGSEAS

-385 PVDPAEWIRR
+385 PVDPADWIRR

>member
-1 MARIGAIRALSTI
+1 MARIGAVRPLSKLFT
-14 LAVAPILFWLALAQ
+14 VATMPFWLALAQ
-28 AKAQAQEPTSP
+28 AQQPASP
-39 GETAAQLA
+39 NDTAAQLG

-52 IQAIQQKLDAQEN
+52 IQAIQQKLDAQEK

-72 ALREADL
+72 ALREAEL

-85 RRLAEVMQAQEAT
+85 QRLAEVMQAQEAL
-98 QQKLTQLDSDRTR
+98 QQQLTQLDNQRTR

-145 QDPQQVARHLAYLER
+145 QDPQKVARHLAYLER

-172 QRSLVAI
+172 QQALLAI
-179 EENRQATEDT
+179 GENRNAAADT
-189 QSQLDIQRETLADT
+189 QSQLDIQRETLADA

-208 DQQAAQ
+208 DQQAAR
-214 QQAIADID
+214 QQAIADIS

-227 DQQRLAELERDQQ
+227 DQQRLAELERDQV
-240 RLNALLGELQNVAV
+240 RLNALLGEIQDVAV
-254 RSENLPPVNLQ
+254 RSENLSPANLQ

-277 VNGTPANR
+277 VNGAPANR

-291 AEIRWRGWL
+291 ADIRWRGWL
-300 IAAEQGQPVRAV
+300 ISAEQGEPVQAV

-322 LRGQGLLI
+322 LRGQGLL
-330 VVDHS
+330 VVIDHG

-346 SLLRRVGDKVN
+346 SLLRRVGDRVN
-357 AGDLIARAGA
+357 SGDLIARAGA
-367 SGGSEVS
+367 SGGSEAS

-385 PVDPAEWIRR
+385 PVDPADWIRR

>member
-1 MARIGAIRALSTI
+1 MARIGAVRPLSK
-14 LAVAPILFWLALAQ
+14 LFAVATMPFWLALAQ
-28 AKAQAQEPTSP
+28 AQQPASP
-39 GETAAQLA
+39 NDTAAQLG

-52 IQAIQQKLDAQEN
+52 IQATQQKLDAQEK

-72 ALREADL
+72 ALREAEL

-85 RRLAEVMQAQEAT
+85 QRLAEVMQAQEAL
-98 QQKLTQLDSDRTR
+98 QQQLTQLDNQRTR

-145 QDPQQVARHLAYLER
+145 QDPQKVARHLAYLER

-172 QRSLVAI
+172 QQALLAI
-179 EENRQATEDT
+179 GENRKAAADT
-189 QSQLDIQRETLADT
+189 QSQLDIQRETLADA

-208 DQQAAQ
+208 DQQATR
-214 QQAIADID
+214 QQAIADIS

-227 DQQRLAELERDQQ
+227 DQQRLAELERDQE
-240 RLNALLGELQNVAV
+240 RLNALLGEIQDVAV
-254 RSENLPPVNLQ
+254 RSENLSPANLQ

-277 VNGTPANR
+277 VNGAPANR

-291 AEIRWRGWL
+291 ADIRWRGWL
-300 IAAEQGQPVRAV
+300 ISAEQGEPVQAV

-322 LRGQGLLI
+322 LRGQGLL
-330 VVDHS
+330 VVIDHG

-346 SLLRRVGDKVN
+346 SLLRRVGDRVN
-357 AGDLIARAGA
+357 SGDLIARAGA
-367 SGGSEVS
+367 SGGSEAS

-385 PVDPAEWIRR
+385 PVDPADWIRR

>member
-1 MARIGAIRALSTI
+1 MARIGAVRPLSKLFT
-14 LAVAPILFWLALAQ
+14 VATMPFWLALAQ
-28 AKAQAQEPTSP
+28 AQQPASP
-39 GETAAQLA
+39 NDTAAQLG

-52 IQAIQQKLDAQEN
+52 IQAIQQKLDAQEK

-72 ALREADL
+72 ALREAEL

-85 RRLAEVMQAQEAT
+85 QRLAEVMQAQEAL
-98 QQKLTQLDSDRTR
+98 QQQLTQLDNQRTR

-145 QDPQQVARHLAYLER
+145 QDPQKVARHLAYLER

-172 QRSLVAI
+172 QQALLAI
-179 EENRQATEDT
+179 GENRKAAADT
-189 QSQLDIQRETLADT
+189 QSQLDIQRETLADA

-208 DQQAAQ
+208 DQQAAR
-214 QQAIADID
+214 QQAIADIS

-227 DQQRLAELERDQQ
+227 DQQRLAELERDQE
-240 RLNALLGELQNVAV
+240 RLNALLGEIQDVAV
-254 RSENLPPVNLQ
+254 RSESLSPANLQ

-277 VNGTPANR
+277 VNGAPANR

-291 AEIRWRGWL
+291 ADIRWRGWL
-300 IAAEQGQPVRAV
+300 ISAEQGEPVQAV

-322 LRGQGLLI
+322 LRGQGLL
-330 VVDHS
+330 VVIDHG

-346 SLLRRVGDKVN
+346 SLLRRVGDRVN
-357 AGDLIARAGA
+357 SGDLIARAGA
-367 SGGSEVS
+367 SGGSEAS

-385 PVDPAEWIRR
+385 PVDPADWIRR

>member
-1 MARIGAIRALSTI
+1 MARIGAVRPLSKLFT
-14 LAVAPILFWLALAQ
+14 VATMPFWLALAQ
-28 AKAQAQEPTSP
+28 AQQPASP
-39 GETAAQLA
+39 NDTAAQLG

-52 IQAIQQKLDAQEN
+52 IQAIQQKLDAQEK

-72 ALREADL
+72 ALREAEL

-85 RRLAEVMQAQEAT
+85 QRLAEVMQAQEAL
-98 QQKLTQLDSDRTR
+98 QQQLTQLDNQRTR
-111 LLVAQRDR
+111 LLVAQRGR

-145 QDPQQVARHLAYLER
+145 QDPQKVARHLAYLER

-172 QRSLVAI
+172 QQALLAI
-179 EENRQATEDT
+179 GENRKAAADT
-189 QSQLDIQRETLADT
+189 QSQLDIQRETLADA

-208 DQQAAQ
+208 DQQAVR
-214 QQAIADID
+214 QQAIADIS

-227 DQQRLAELERDQQ
+227 DQQRLAELERDQE
-240 RLNALLGELQNVAV
+240 RLNALLGEIQDVAV
-254 RSENLPPVNLQ
+254 RSESLSPANLQ

-277 VNGTPANR
+277 VNGAPANR

-291 AEIRWRGWL
+291 ADIRWRGWL
-300 IAAEQGQPVRAV
+300 ISAEQGEPVQAV

-322 LRGQGLLI
+322 LRGQGLL
-330 VVDHS
+330 VVIDHG

-346 SLLRRVGDKVN
+346 SLLRRVGDRVN
-357 AGDLIARAGA
+357 SGDLIARAGA
-367 SGGSEVS
+367 SGGSEAS

-385 PVDPAEWIRR
+385 PVDPADWIRR

>member
-1 MARIGAIRALSTI
+1 VARIGAVRPLSK
-14 LAVAPILFWLALAQ
+14 LFAVATMPFWLALAQ
-28 AKAQAQEPTSP
+28 AQQPASP
-39 GETAAQLA
+39 NDTAAQLG

-52 IQAIQQKLDAQEN
+52 IQAIQQKLDAQEK

-72 ALREADL
+72 ALREAEL

-85 RRLAEVMQAQEAT
+85 QRLAEVMQAQEAL
-98 QQKLTQLDSDRTR
+98 QQQLTQLDNQRTR

-145 QDPQQVARHLAYLER
+145 QDPQKVARHLAYLER

-172 QRSLVAI
+172 QQALLAI
-179 EENRQATEDT
+179 GENRNAAADT
-189 QSQLDIQRETLADT
+189 QSQLDIQRETLADA

-208 DQQAAQ
+208 DQQAAR
-214 QQAIADID
+214 QQAIADIS

-227 DQQRLAELERDQQ
+227 DQQRLAELERDQE
-240 RLNALLGELQNVAV
+240 RLNALLGEIQDVAV
-254 RSENLPPVNLQ
+254 RSESLSPANLQ

-277 VNGTPANR
+277 VNGAPANR

-291 AEIRWRGWL
+291 ADIRWRGWL
-300 IAAEQGQPVRAV
+300 ISAEQGEPVQAV

-322 LRGQGLLI
+322 LRGQGLL
-330 VVDHS
+330 VVIDHG

-346 SLLRRVGDKVN
+346 SLLRRVGDRVN
-357 AGDLIARAGA
+357 SGDLIARAGA
-367 SGGSEVS
+367 SGGSEAS

-385 PVDPAEWIRR
+385 PVDPADWIRR

>member
-1 MARIGAIRALSTI
+1 MARIGAVRPLSKLFT
-14 LAVAPILFWLALAQ
+14 VATMPFWLALAQ
-28 AKAQAQEPTSP
+28 AQQPASP
-39 GETAAQLA
+39 NDTAAQLG

-52 IQAIQQKLDAQEN
+52 IQAIQQKLDAQEK

-72 ALREADL
+72 ALREAEL

-85 RRLAEVMQAQEAT
+85 QRLAEVMQAREAL
-98 QQKLTQLDSDRTR
+98 QQQLTQLDNQRTR

-145 QDPQQVARHLAYLER
+145 QDPQKVARHLAYLER

-172 QRSLVAI
+172 QQALLAI
-179 EENRQATEDT
+179 GENRKAAADT
-189 QSQLDIQRETLADT
+189 QSQLDIQRETLADA

-208 DQQAAQ
+208 DQQAAR
-214 QQAIADID
+214 QQAIADIS

-227 DQQRLAELERDQQ
+227 DQQRLAELERDQE
-240 RLNALLGELQNVAV
+240 RLNALLGEIQDVAV
-254 RSENLPPVNLQ
+254 RSESLSPANLQ

-277 VNGTPANR
+277 VNGAPANR

-291 AEIRWRGWL
+291 ADIRWRGWL
-300 IAAEQGQPVRAV
+300 ISAEQGEPVQAV

-322 LRGQGLLI
+322 LRGQGLL
-330 VVDHS
+330 VVIDHG

-346 SLLRRVGDKVN
+346 SLLRRVGDRVKS
-357 AGDLIARAGA
+357 GDLVARAGA
-367 SGGSEVS
+367 SGGSEAS

-385 PVDPAEWIRR
+385 PVDPADWIRR

>member
-1 MARIGAIRALSTI
+1 MARIGAVRPLSK
-14 LAVAPILFWLALAQ
+14 LFAVATMPFWLALAQ
-28 AKAQAQEPTSP
+28 AQQPASP
-39 GETAAQLA
+39 DDTAAQLG

-52 IQAIQQKLDAQEN
+52 IQAIQQKLDAQEK

-72 ALREADL
+72 ALREAEL

-85 RRLAEVMQAQEAT
+85 QRLAEVMQAQEAL
-98 QQKLTQLDSDRTR
+98 QQQLTQLDNQRTR
-111 LLVAQRDR
+111 LLVAQRGR

-145 QDPQQVARHLAYLER
+145 QDPQKVARHLAYLER

-172 QRSLVAI
+172 QQALVALG
-179 EENRQATEDT
+179 ENRKAAADT
-189 QSQLDIQRETLADT
+189 QSQLDIQRETLADA

-208 DQQAAQ
+208 DQQAVR
-214 QQAIADID
+214 QQAIADIS

-227 DQQRLAELERDQQ
+227 DQQRLAELERDQV
-240 RLNALLGELQNVAV
+240 RLNALLGEIQDVAV
-254 RSENLPPVNLQ
+254 RSENLSLANLQ

-277 VNGTPANR
+277 VNGAPANR

-291 AEIRWRGWL
+291 ADIRWRGWL
-300 IAAEQGQPVRAV
+300 ISAEQGEPVQAV

-322 LRGQGLLI
+322 LRGQGLL
-330 VVDHS
+330 VVIDHG

-346 SLLRRVGDKVN
+346 SLLRRVGDRVN
-357 AGDLIARAGA
+357 SGDLIARAGA
-367 SGGSEVS
+367 SGGSEAS

-385 PVDPAEWIRR
+385 PVDPADWIRR

>member
-1 MARIGAIRALSTI
+1 VARIGAVRPLSK
-14 LAVAPILFWLALAQ
+14 LFAVATMPFWLALAQ
-28 AKAQAQEPTSP
+28 AQQPASP
-39 GETAAQLA
+39 DDTAAQLG

-52 IQAIQQKLDAQEN
+52 IQAIQQKLDAQEK

-72 ALREADL
+72 ALREAEL
-79 QISESD
+79 QISKSD
-85 RRLAEVMQAQEAT
+85 QRLAEVMQAREAL
-98 QQKLTQLDSDRTR
+98 QQQLTQLDNQRTR
-111 LLVAQRDR
+111 LLVAQRGR

-145 QDPQQVARHLAYLER
+145 QDPQKVARHLAYLER

-172 QRSLVAI
+172 QQALLAI
-179 EENRQATEDT
+179 GENRKAAADT
-189 QSQLDIQRETLADT
+189 QSQLDIQRETLADA

-208 DQQAAQ
+208 DQQAVR
-214 QQAIADID
+214 QQAIADIS

-227 DQQRLAELERDQQ
+227 DQQRLAELERDQV
-240 RLNALLGELQNVAV
+240 RLNALLGEIQDVAV
-254 RSENLPPVNLQ
+254 RSENLSPANLQ

-277 VNGTPANR
+277 VNGAPANR

-300 IAAEQGQPVRAV
+300 ISAEQGEPVKAV

-322 LRGQGLLI
+322 LRGQGLL
-330 VVDHS
+330 VVIDHG

-346 SLLRRVGDKVN
+346 SLLRRVGDRVKS
-357 AGDLIARAGA
+357 GDLVARAGA
-367 SGGSEVS
+367 SGGSEAS

-385 PVDPAEWIRR
+385 PVDPADWIRR

>member
-1 MARIGAIRALSTI
+1 MARIGAVRPLSK
-14 LAVAPILFWLALAQ
+14 LFAVATMPFWLALAQ
-28 AKAQAQEPTSP
+28 AQQPASP
-39 GETAAQLA
+39 NDTAAQLG

-52 IQAIQQKLDAQEN
+52 IQATQQKLDAQEK

-72 ALREADL
+72 ALREAEL

-85 RRLAEVMQAQEAT
+85 QRLAEVMQAQEAL
-98 QQKLTQLDSDRTR
+98 QQQLTQLDNQRTR

-145 QDPQQVARHLAYLER
+145 QDPQKVARHLAYLER
-160 IVEDQQVIIAEY
+160 IVEDQQVIISEY
-172 QRSLVAI
+172 QQALLAI
-179 EENRQATEDT
+179 GENRKAAADT
-189 QSQLDIQRETLADT
+189 QSQLDIQRETLADA

-208 DQQAAQ
+208 DQQAAR
-214 QQAIADID
+214 QQAIADIS

-227 DQQRLAELERDQQ
+227 DQQRLAELERDQV
-240 RLNALLGELQNVAV
+240 RLNALLGEIQDVAV
-254 RSENLPPVNLQ
+254 RSENLSPANLQ

-277 VNGTPANR
+277 VNGAPANR

-291 AEIRWRGWL
+291 ADIRWRGWL
-300 IAAEQGQPVRAV
+300 ISAEQGEPVQAV

-322 LRGQGLLI
+322 LRGQGLL
-330 VVDHS
+330 VVIDHG

-346 SLLRRVGDKVN
+346 SLLRRVGDRVN
-357 AGDLIARAGA
+357 SGDLIARAGA
-367 SGGSEVS
+367 SGGSEAS

-385 PVDPAEWIRR
+385 PVDPADWIRR